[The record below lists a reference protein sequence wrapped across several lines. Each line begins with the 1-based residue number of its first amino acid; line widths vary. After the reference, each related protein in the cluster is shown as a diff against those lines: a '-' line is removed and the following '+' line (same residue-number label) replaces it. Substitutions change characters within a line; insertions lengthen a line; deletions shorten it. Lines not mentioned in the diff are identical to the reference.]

1 MSRGVPCPEPS
12 ASPFRSCERPKR
24 METVHRLKVRT
35 KKGTDNGRVH
45 ELQMCANHVS
55 GCFLKYSERE
65 CAIVQPVCSVGC
77 KSR

>member
-1 MSRGVPCPEPS
+1 
-12 ASPFRSCERPKR
+12 